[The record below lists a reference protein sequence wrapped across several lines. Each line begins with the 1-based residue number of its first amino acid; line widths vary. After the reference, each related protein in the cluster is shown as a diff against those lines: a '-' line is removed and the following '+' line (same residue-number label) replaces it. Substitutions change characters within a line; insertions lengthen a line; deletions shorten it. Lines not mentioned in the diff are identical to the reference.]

1 MAHPLLQSSL
11 RPRLLCSKELISLF
25 TARAWSCKSG
35 SSVGLMMRAL
45 VALGL
50 TEGARTAG
58 LVVGL
63 SVYDV
68 QKALPVVISHILS

>member
-1 MAHPLLQSSL
+1 
-11 RPRLLCSKELISLF
+11 
-25 TARAWSCKSG
+25 
-35 SSVGLMMRAL
+35 MMRAL

-63 SVYDV
+63 SVYNV
-68 QKALPVVISHILS
+68 QKALPVVISHVLS